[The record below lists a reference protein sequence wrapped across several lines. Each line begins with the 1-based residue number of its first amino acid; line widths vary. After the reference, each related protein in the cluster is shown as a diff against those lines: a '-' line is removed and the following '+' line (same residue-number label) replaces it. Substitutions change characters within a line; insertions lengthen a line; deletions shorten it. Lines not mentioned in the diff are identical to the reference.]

1 MCEKLIEDFKTLK
14 LNLFKEIDVFEGK
27 IDYLNTVLKFK
38 TDYQKECNEYI
49 NDTTEELDTIQIN
62 EPKLTGYIYA
72 IRSPNTEKIY
82 IGSTFQ
88 NINKR
93 LRQHII
99 SGRTTSSQIIAC
111 GDPYITLIEEYKCD
125 NRLELC
131 RREGHHIKENKNI
144 VVNYSIAGSTLQ
156 ESQKR
161 YRLKYDQWY
170 KDYMK
175 QWRKDNADKI
185 KEYYLN
191 KKKI

>member
-1 MCEKLIEDFKTLK
+1 MCEKLIENFNSLK
-14 LNLFKEIDVFEGK
+14 INIFKELDQFEGK
-27 IDYLNTVLKFK
+27 INYLNNVLKLSE
-38 TDYQKECNEYI
+38 YQKACNEYL
-49 NDTTEELDTIQIN
+49 NVDTI
-62 EPKLTGYIYA
+62 EEDKPKLTGFIYA

-82 IGSTFQ
+82 IGSTFKD
-88 NINKR
+88 INKR
-93 LRQHII
+93 LRQHIL
-99 SGRTTSSQIIAC
+99 SGKTTSSQIIAH
-111 GDPYITLIEEYKCD
+111 GEPYVTLIEEFKCD
-125 NRLELC
+125 SRIELC

-144 VVNYSIAGSTLQ
+144 VVNYVIAGSTLQ

-161 YRLKYDQWY
+161 YRMKYDQWY